1 MNLGLALVLPMF
13 VSLNFSHPI
22 FRRFHVPVAFYVML
36 SASHLLL
43 VVNSSINVVLYCVV
57 GKSFRAELKSLAR
70 SVCAKWGIRVD
81 QFGSDSG
88 GGGGQLQS
96 YYDDNTTVH
105 HFPSRTTTNS

>member
-1 MNLGLALVLPMF
+1 
-13 VSLNFSHPI
+13 
-22 FRRFHVPVAFYVML
+22 ML

-70 SVCAKWGIRVD
+70 SVCARCGIWKD
-81 QFGSDSG
+81 HFSGGDSG
-88 GGGGQLQS
+88 AGQS

-105 HFPSRTTTNS
+105 VFPPRSANS

>member
-1 MNLGLALVLPMF
+1 M
-13 VSLNFSHPI
+13 
-22 FRRFHVPVAFYVML
+22 PVAFYVML

-70 SVCAKWGIRVD
+70 SVCARCGIWKD
-81 QFGSDSG
+81 HFGHGDSAG
-88 GGGGQLQS
+88 GTQLQS

-105 HFPSRTTTNS
+105 VFPPRSTNS

>member
-1 MNLGLALVLPMF
+1 M
-13 VSLNFSHPI
+13 
-22 FRRFHVPVAFYVML
+22 PVAFYVML

-70 SVCAKWGIRVD
+70 SVCARCGIWKD
-81 QFGSDSG
+81 HFGGGGGGDSG
-88 GGGGQLQS
+88 GGTQLQS

-105 HFPSRTTTNS
+105 VFPPRSTNS